1 MPLIKRSYMAFYGAS
16 EMRVKEFVIVHRRIL
31 FYLILSNL
39 ISCQRGVSLR
49 KDMRLGSFKTLW
61 NVR

>member
-1 MPLIKRSYMAFYGAS
+1 MKRSNMAFNGAS
-16 EMRVKEFVIVHRRIL
+16 EMRVKEFVIVHRGIL

-39 ISCQRGVSLR
+39 ISRQRGVFLR